1 MRSSTDSRRKSLAD
15 MPFTIKIILLALV
28 QGVTEFFPVSSSG
41 HLLIFQKILGF
52 TSLPLVYDIF
62 FHLGTLLAV
71 VIYFLKDLK
80 PLVLRFYEKD
90 NFHMLLLLA
99 TATLPTAVIGFV
111 FKDFFE
117 KLFEKPTYLGFCFVF
132 TAIVLLSSKYLRV
145 KKIAMFPAA
154 FIIGVCQGI
163 AILPGVS
170 RSGMT
175 IAVALI
181 LGLGFEFSF
190 RFSFLLA
197 IPAILG
203 ATILELNK
211 IPWHGDSWPYL
222 LLAVLASALIGFLTL
237 TQLKKILNHNYFHLF
252 GIYLLAAAIMTFIFL

>member
-1 MRSSTDSRRKSLAD
+1 
-15 MPFTIKIILLALV
+15 MPIALKIILLALV

-41 HLLIFQKILGF
+41 HLLVFQRILNF
-52 TSLPLVYDIF
+52 NTLPLIYDIF

-71 VIYFLKDLK
+71 VLYFLRDLK
-80 PLVLRFYEKD
+80 PLVLRFYEKK

-117 KLFEKPTYLGFCFVF
+117 KLFEEPTYLGYCFLF
-132 TAIVLLSSKYLRV
+132 TAIVLLATKYLRV
-145 KKIAMFPAA
+145 KSIAMFPAA
-154 FIIGVCQGI
+154 FIIGVCQGV

-170 RSGMT
+170 RSGLT

-190 RFSFLLA
+190 RFSFLLS

-203 ATILELNK
+203 ALLLEADS
-211 IPWHGDSWPYL
+211 IPWQGGHWPQL
-222 LLAVLASALIGFLTL
+222 LLAVLAAAFFGYLALGMLKRIMIREKFYGF
-237 TQLKKILNHNYFHLF
+237 
-252 GIYLLAAAIMTFIFL
+252 GMYLLAAGILTLLFL

>member
-1 MRSSTDSRRKSLAD
+1 
-15 MPFTIKIILLALV
+15 MPFIIKIILLALV
-28 QGVTEFFPVSSSG
+28 QGLTEFFPVSSSG

-71 VIYFLKDLK
+71 VVYFFGDLK
-80 PLVLRFYEKD
+80 PLALRFYEKD
-90 NFHMLLLLA
+90 NFRVLLLIL
-99 TATLPTAVIGFV
+99 TASIPTAIIGFLG
-111 FKDFFE
+111 KDFFE
-117 KLFEKPTYLGFCFVF
+117 ALFEKTDYLGFCFLF
-132 TAIVLLSSKYLRV
+132 TAAVLLSTKFLRL
-145 KKIAMFPAA
+145 KKTADFPAA
-154 FIIGVCQGI
+154 FIIGVAQGI

-190 RFSFLLA
+190 KFSFLLS

-203 ATILELNK
+203 ATLLEFDK
-211 IPWHGDSWPYL
+211 IPWQGGHWPQL
-222 LLAVLASALIGFLTL
+222 LLAVLFSALAGFLVL
-237 TQLKKILNHNYFHLF
+237 GLLKKIMIREKFHFFGYYVLVLTVLVFLF
-252 GIYLLAAAIMTFIFL
+252 L

>member
-1 MRSSTDSRRKSLAD
+1 
-15 MPFTIKIILLALV
+15 MPFTLKIILLALV
-28 QGVTEFFPVSSSG
+28 QGLTEFFPVSSSG
-41 HLLIFQKILGF
+41 HLLVFQKILGF
-52 TSLPLVYDIF
+52 TTLPLVYDIF

-71 VIYFLKDLK
+71 LVYFFEDLK
-80 PLVLRFYEKD
+80 PLALRFYEKE
-90 NFHMLLLLA
+90 NFRLLLLLA
-99 TATLPTAVIGFV
+99 TATLPTAVIGFI
-111 FKDFFE
+111 FKDSFE
-117 KLFEKPTYLGFCFVF
+117 KLFEKPAYLGFCFAF
-132 TAIVLLSSKYLRV
+132 TAIVLLSTKYVRA
-145 KKIAMFPAA
+145 KKIAMYPAA

-175 IAVALI
+175 IAAALL

-203 ATILELNK
+203 ATILELHK

-222 LLAVLASALIGFLTL
+222 LLAILASAVIGFLTL
-237 TQLKKILNHNYFHLF
+237 SQLKKILNRDRFHVF
-252 GIYLLAAAIMTFIFL
+252 GFYLLILAILTFIFL